1 MDTQCIRGRSQLSTF
16 MKALLDMARPRA
28 ALLVAQHLHT
38 VLLVSVRPRAPRH
51 VTQVSSSC
59 FLQQDSLWLKQA
71 LTCRSAVFRWG
82 RRWATVEGCPAEAPL
97 RWSSDSRSCRT
108 LKRDPWQFSWHCC
121 GQNLPVDN
129 LPYPLR
135 RRLAAGPVFTVRW
148 LTADLPLATASSFLL
163 QTRPELPRLTHG
175 SGPRRPAAPAHTIH
189 ALHSGTGSGRGAH
202 CGSSRVQEGCS
213 GGSRPTSSGPRRGRC
228 ADRPGADRSD
238 VKSALVTSRTGC
250 ATAGAAA
257 TAGILAVRDGQ
268 VASHHRCHNETLWQS
283 VLQQEQ
289 GQQSVIRIEKHLSLG
304 AVICDILTGLLT
316 HTCTHIHTLADTLLV
331 FVFCTSIGDVVFSV
345 AWFTIARPEQ
355 WKWIN

>member
-1 MDTQCIRGRSQLSTF
+1 METQCIRGRSQLSTF

-28 ALLVAQHLHT
+28 ALLVAQRLHT

-71 LTCRSAVFRWG
+71 PTCRSAVFRG
-82 RRWATVEGCPAEAPL
+82 RRWAIEGCPAEAPLRWSSCFLQQDSSVALTCQSAVFRGRRWATEGCPAETPL

-163 QTRPELPRLTHG
+163 QTRPTLPRLTHG
-175 SGPRRPAAPAHTIH
+175 SGPRRPAAPAHTIR

-213 GGSRPTSSGPRRGRC
+213 GGSRTYQQWS
-228 ADRPGADRSD
+228 
-238 VKSALVTSRTGC
+238 
-250 ATAGAAA
+250 TAGQACWS
-257 TAGILAVRDGQ
+257 T
-268 VASHHRCHNETLWQS
+268 RCRS
-283 VLQQEQ
+283 
-289 GQQSVIRIEKHLSLG
+289 IRRQIS
-304 AVICDILTGLLT
+304 T
-316 HTCTHIHTLADTLLV
+316 
-331 FVFCTSIGDVVFSV
+331 GDVSD
-345 AWFTIARPEQ
+345 WLCYSRGGSDGRNLGSPGWPGGQ
-355 WKWIN
+355 SSSLP

>member
-1 MDTQCIRGRSQLSTF
+1 METQCIRGRSQLSTF

-28 ALLVAQHLHT
+28 ALLVAQRLHT

-71 LTCRSAVFRWG
+71 LTCQSAVFRGW
-82 RRWATVEGCPAEAPL
+82 RWATEGYPAEAPL

-175 SGPRRPAAPAHTIH
+175 SGPRRPAAPAHTIRP
-189 ALHSGTGSGRGAH
+189 LHSGTGSGRVLTAGPV
-202 CGSSRVQEGCS
+202 GSKKAAVEAAE
-213 GGSRPTSSGPRRGRC
+213 PTSSGPWRGRR

-268 VASHHRCHNETLWQS
+268 VASHHRCHNETLGQS

-304 AVICDILTGLLT
+304 AVMWLYSYWTANTYLPT
-316 HTCTHIHTLADTLLV
+316 HTHACRHTTGICIL
-331 FVFCTSIGDVVFSV
+331 
-345 AWFTIARPEQ
+345 
-355 WKWIN
+355 